1 MQVTLIVA
9 RFFDNTQGFARAV
22 AEHAG
27 VPVVLLKGDEDFE
40 RGARA
45 IRSSHRV
52 WFEGFG
58 PLLAQLLEAPRS
70 WRLPRAC
77 LRVGE
82 DEIDRLPL
90 RDLRAVVSD
99 LIVPSRRAAL
109 KVADAGGLD
118 AADGV
123 SMRLHCFEADLRR
136 YILGQVA
143 PGEDVTRL
151 VRLLLKPP
159 GDLSR
164 GAWRSIGLVGE
175 ACRRRV
181 LLAGQAPQELQVHLT
196 EACGLDVVDDD
207 PADTSLVDSIVMWQE
222 DPVDVCAAVSERCL
236 SRLSQG
242 GTVVCVSS
250 EAPSRR
256 GADAGLRVL
265 EAPVAVQPPAAG
277 CPDAPKGGDWTSRPA
292 APARPSGVAPAAKAA
307 TVEDSPWRDEASR
320 PVRVKAQ
327 PPFVSVV
334 VPVYNDADRVDVA
347 LWSLRR
353 QAYRDLEILVVDDG
367 STDATARVVAKHL
380 NDRRVRYLYKPH
392 SGRPE
397 TRNLGVREARGTYV
411 AWLGSDDESLPNR
424 ILKQVE
430 AVRQDPAVD
439 IVHTD
444 GLIVRPDGVLHERRR
459 YQAFTAQDF
468 PRLLMAGFSGVCPIL
483 DTSAMIRRSLYDR
496 IGPYDP
502 AFLRC
507 QDYDFYVR
515 TAMAGDVRYC
525 HVPLALVKVHQN
537 PPSPEKSAL
546 MLDFYT
552 RLALGMIEF
561 FGPERLMD
569 PAARDLHIPSC
580 LAMAEYLA
588 PIVVVLKVKPGHVL
602 YEQTQRYLK
611 QAMADAG
618 PLDRAD
624 ALRLLGAIREA
635 AGEANLAG
643 MYLVRS
649 HHFVRPAARI
659 PKEPAAAGHR
669 LAAAAYGDAARTPM
683 DTAEARPQEAVAG
696 PPREDAGSPPSLAA
710 IAAAGYVAG
719 PPVKGSAL

>member
-22 AEHAG
+22 AQHAG
-27 VPVVLLKGDEDFE
+27 APVVLLKGDEDLE

-45 IRSSHRV
+45 IRFSYRV

-90 RDLRAVVSD
+90 RDLRAVISD
-99 LIVPSRRAAL
+99 LMVPSWSAAL

-118 AADGV
+118 AADGTF
-123 SMRLHCFEADLRR
+123 MRVHCLEADLRR
-136 YILGQVA
+136 HILGQVA

-159 GDLSR
+159 ADLSR
-164 GAWRSIGLVGE
+164 SAWRSIGHVGE

-181 LLAGQAPQELQVHLT
+181 LLAGQVPDELRVHLA
-196 EACGLDVVDDD
+196 EACGLPVVDDD
-207 PADTSLVDSIVMWQE
+207 PDDASPVDSIVMWQE
-222 DPVDVCAAVSERCL
+222 NPVDVSTAVPERCL
-236 SRLSQG
+236 SRLRQG
-242 GTVVCVSS
+242 GTVVCVSP
-250 EAPSRR
+250 EAPSHR
-256 GADAGLRVL
+256 DAGIRVL
-265 EAPVAVQPPAAG
+265 QAPVAPPAQGAPSAPGEGGMPTPPLRGHVPGETSSRPGERHAG
-277 CPDAPKGGDWTSRPA
+277 HAPRRPGAPTAVDWTSLLVV
-292 APARPSGVAPAAKAA
+292 PARPGGVAPAAKAA
-307 TVEDSPWRDEASR
+307 PDETLR
-320 PVRVKAQ
+320 PVRVKAR

-353 QAYRDLEILVVDDG
+353 QTYRDIEILVVDDG
-367 STDATARVVAKHL
+367 STDGTAQAVAKHL
-380 NDRRVRYLYKPH
+380 NDRRVRYLYKRH

-397 TRNLGVREARGTYV
+397 TRNLGVREARGAYV

-430 AVRQDPAVD
+430 AVRKDPAVD

-444 GLIVRPDGVLHERRR
+444 GLIFRPDGTLYERRR

-468 PRLLMAGFSGVCPIL
+468 PRLLMAGFSSICPIL
-483 DTSAMIRRSLYDR
+483 DTSVMIRRSLYDR

-507 QDYDFYVR
+507 QDYDFYIR

-537 PPSPEKSAL
+537 PPTPEKSAL

-552 RLALGMIEF
+552 RLALGMIES

-580 LAMAEYLA
+580 LAIAEYLA
-588 PIVVVLKVKPGHVL
+588 PIVIVLKVKPGHVL
-602 YEQTQRYLK
+602 YEEAERYLR
-611 QAMADAG
+611 QAIAEAG
-618 PLDRAD
+618 PLDRA
-624 ALRLLGAIREA
+624 AAVQLLQAIRES
-635 AGEANLAG
+635 AGEENLAG

-649 HHFVRPAARI
+649 HHLVRPAARI
-659 PKEPAAAGHR
+659 PKESAPAGA
-669 LAAAAYGDAARTPM
+669 TSCC
-683 DTAEARPQEAVAG
+683 G
-696 PPREDAGSPPSLAA
+696 P
-710 IAAAGYVAG
+710 
-719 PPVKGSAL
+719 

>member
-22 AEHAG
+22 AQHAG
-27 VPVVLLKGDEDFE
+27 APVVLLKGDEDFE

-45 IRSSHRV
+45 IRFSHRV

-58 PLLAQLLEAPRS
+58 PLLARLLEAPRS

-90 RDLRAVVSD
+90 RDLRAVISD
-99 LIVPSRRAAL
+99 LIVPSRSAAL

-118 AADGV
+118 AADGTF
-123 SMRLHCFEADLRR
+123 MRVHCLEADLRR

-159 GDLSR
+159 GDLSC
-164 GAWRSIGLVGE
+164 GDWRSIGLVGE

-181 LLAGQAPQELQVHLT
+181 LLAGQAPDELKVHLA
-196 EACGLDVVDDD
+196 EACDLPVVDDD
-207 PADTSLVDSIVMWQE
+207 PDDASLVDSIVMWQE
-222 DPVDVCAAVSERCL
+222 NPVDVSAAVPERCL

-242 GTVVCVSS
+242 GTVVCVSP

-256 GADAGLRVL
+256 GADAGVRVL
-265 EAPVAVQPPAAG
+265 EAPV
-277 CPDAPKGGDWTSRPA
+277 A

-307 TVEDSPWRDEASR
+307 PDETLR

-353 QAYRDLEILVVDDG
+353 QTYRDIEILVVDDG
-367 STDATARVVAKHL
+367 STDGTAQAVAKHL

-397 TRNLGVREARGTYV
+397 TRNLGVREARGAYV

-430 AVRQDPAVD
+430 AVRKDPAVD

-444 GLIVRPDGVLHERRR
+444 GLIFRPDGTLYERRR
-459 YQAFTAQDF
+459 YQAFTAEDF
-468 PRLLMAGFSGVCPIL
+468 PRLLMAGFSSICPIL
-483 DTSAMIRRSLYDR
+483 DTSVMIRRSLYDR

-507 QDYDFYVR
+507 QDYDFYIR

-546 MLDFYT
+546 ILDFYT
-552 RLALGMIEF
+552 RLALGMIES

-588 PIVVVLKVKPGHVL
+588 PIVIVLKVKPGHVL
-602 YEQTQRYLK
+602 YEQAERYLR
-611 QAMADAG
+611 QAIAEAG
-618 PLDRAD
+618 PLDRAE
-624 ALRLLGAIREA
+624 AVQLLRAIRES

-659 PKEPAAAGHR
+659 PKEPAAAG
-669 LAAAAYGDAARTPM
+669 ATSCC
-683 DTAEARPQEAVAG
+683 G
-696 PPREDAGSPPSLAA
+696 P
-710 IAAAGYVAG
+710 
-719 PPVKGSAL
+719 

>member
-9 RFFDNTQGFARAV
+9 RFFDNTQGFVRAV
-22 AEHAG
+22 AQHAG
-27 VPVVLLKGDEDFE
+27 APVVLLRGDENFE

-45 IRSSHRV
+45 IRFSHRV

-90 RDLRAVVSD
+90 RDLRAVISD
-99 LIVPSRRAAL
+99 LMVPTWSAAL
-109 KVADAGGLD
+109 AVADAGGLD
-118 AADGV
+118 AADGTF
-123 SMRLHCFEADLRR
+123 MRVHCLEADLRR

-151 VRLLLKPP
+151 VRLLLKAPA
-159 GDLSR
+159 DLARS
-164 GAWRSIGLVGE
+164 AWRSIGLVGE

-181 LLAGQAPQELQVHLT
+181 LLAGQAPDELKVHLT
-196 EACGLDVVDDD
+196 EACGLAVVDDD
-207 PADTSLVDSIVMWQE
+207 PDDASPVDSIVMWQE
-222 DPVDVCAAVSERCL
+222 NPVDLSAAVPERCL

-242 GTVVCVSS
+242 GTVVCVSP

-256 GADAGLRVL
+256 DGDAGIRVL
-265 EAPVAVQPPAAG
+265 EAPVAAPAQGASSAAG
-277 CPDAPKGGDWTSRPA
+277 AGGMPAPPLRGHVPGETSSMPSDVGRGNAPATQLAKRPGCRGRA
-292 APARPSGVAPAAKAA
+292 PAYTLLVAPARPSGVAPAAKAA
-307 TVEDSPWRDEASR
+307 PDETLR

-353 QAYRDLEILVVDDG
+353 QTYRDLEILVVDDG
-367 STDATARVVAKHL
+367 STDGTAQAVAKHL
-380 NDRRVRYLYKPH
+380 NDRRVRYLYKRH

-397 TRNLGVREARGTYV
+397 TRNLGVREARGAYV

-430 AVRQDPAVD
+430 AVRKDPAVD

-444 GLIVRPDGVLHERRR
+444 GLIFRPDGTLYERRR
-459 YQAFTAQDF
+459 YQAFTAEDL
-468 PRLLMAGFSGVCPIL
+468 PRLLMAGFSSICPIL

-507 QDYDFYVR
+507 QDYDFYIR

-537 PPSPEKSAL
+537 PPTPEKSAL

-552 RLALGMIEF
+552 RLALGMIES
-561 FGPERLMD
+561 FGPERLTG

-588 PIVVVLKVKPGHVL
+588 PIVIVLKVKPGHVL
-602 YEQTQRYLK
+602 YEQAERYLR
-611 QAMADAG
+611 QAIAEAG
-618 PLDRAD
+618 PLDRAE
-624 ALRLLGAIREA
+624 AVELLRAIRES

-643 MYLVRS
+643 MYVMRS
-649 HHFVRPAARI
+649 RHFVRPGTRI
-659 PKEPAAAGHR
+659 PKEPAAAG
-669 LAAAAYGDAARTPM
+669 ATSCC
-683 DTAEARPQEAVAG
+683 G
-696 PPREDAGSPPSLAA
+696 P
-710 IAAAGYVAG
+710 
-719 PPVKGSAL
+719 